1 MAEIGI
7 TASPGRHYGHCALQ
21 SLLLFSAGLI
31 LSSCASW
38 NIPREVRIPDKARL
52 TVPAQPFP
60 PQLVPTPE
68 LQPVHEDVTPLKT
81 TRVDLSARNT
91 PLRDVLYTVAQATS
105 LNLVMEKDVNPEV
118 PVTLTLTNVTAEDAL
133 QTIFSS
139 VDYFYAI
146 KNNLLIVKATETKTF
161 ELGFPAVL
169 QQYET
174 ELGGDIVG
182 AGEVSGGG
190 GGSGGSGSSGG
201 GSGGGT
207 TTALKGSVTQKSE
220 GDKKAFD
227 FWDVID
233 NSLKTILAKSPEQS
247 YMINKLASTIMVTAS
262 KKNLERVEQYLDLV
276 RKVINRQVLVEAKII
291 EVTLTDNLQFGLD
304 WNAVIRQS
312 GVGTINL
319 GTQNFAS
326 VVAASNPTFTIATS
340 AADFVSTLNTIQQL
354 GEVRV
359 LGNPR
364 VSIMNG
370 QTSLL
375 CVGRKQS
382 FISKAET
389 TFNAAAAGT
398 LGTTTFTVETSSVLT
413 GIIIGIV
420 PYVSANG
427 EISLTITPITS
438 DLVQLTPRRFGGV
451 GSNQVEIDLPTVDIR
466 ELSTTVKVRNGQL
479 VILGGLISKRESL
492 TDNQVPVFGD
502 IPVFGML
509 FKSRNKVAQ
518 KSELVV
524 LLQPTIVSN

>member
-1 MAEIGI
+1 MAKIGLAALPVRWA
-7 TASPGRHYGHCALQ
+7 ASRAVRW
-21 SLLLFSAGLI
+21 SWLLSAGLI
-31 LSSCASW
+31 LSGCASW

-52 TVPAQPFP
+52 TVPTQPFP
-60 PQLVPTPE
+60 QQLLPTPE
-68 LQPVHEDVTPLKT
+68 LLPVHEDITPLKT

-118 PVTLTLTNVTAEDAL
+118 PVTLSLTDVSAEDAL
-133 QTIFSS
+133 KTIFSS

-146 KNNLLIVKATETKTF
+146 KNNLLIVRATETRTF

-169 QQYET
+169 QQYQT

-190 GGSGGSGSSGG
+190 GGGGSSSGG
-201 GSGGGT
+201 TGGGGGT
-207 TTALKGSVTQKSE
+207 TTALKGSVSQKSE

-233 NSLKTILAKSPEQS
+233 NSIKTILSKSPEQS
-247 YMINKLASTIMVTAS
+247 YMINKLASTIVVTAS
-262 KKNLERVEQYLDLV
+262 KQNLERVEQYLDLV

-304 WNAVIRQS
+304 WNAVIQKS

-319 GTQNFAS
+319 GTKNFAR
-326 VVAASNPTFTIATS
+326 VVPAVSPAFTIATTG
-340 AADFVSTLNTIQQL
+340 ADFVSTLNTIQEL

-359 LGNPR
+359 LSNPR
-364 VSIMNG
+364 ISIMNG

-382 FISKAET
+382 FISKTET

-398 LGTTTFTVETSSVLT
+398 LGTTTFTVETSSVLS

-420 PYVSANG
+420 PYVSENG

-438 DLVQLTPRRFGGV
+438 DLVQLSTRQFGGV

-479 VILGGLISKRESL
+479 VILGGLIASKESI

-502 IPVFGML
+502 IPVLGTL
-509 FKSRNKVAQ
+509 FKSRNKTAQ
-518 KSELVV
+518 KTELVV